1 MTLGGLGVSIFPRH
15 CMQQHIDE
23 GKLIVFEQTHSEP
36 LLNDIYI
43 SSLKSDQR
51 PYRVELVI
59 TWFMDMVADH

>member
-1 MTLGGLGVSIFPRH
+1 LPYSHPQPDLKIPDGV
-15 CMQQHIDE
+15 QQHIDD
-23 GKLIVFEQTHSEP
+23 GRLVVFEQANSEP

-59 TWFMDMVADH
+59 SWFMNMVADH